1 MKCTFYSVTVYYA
14 MWRNKNKLK
23 LAIGGVLV
31 IFSGESL
38 KVEIETIIKSLL
50 NKPID
55 CLHHSTSP
63 HQAKFVE
70 LRSQAQITSTQSLP
84 ARSIVLALAGRNT

>member
-1 MKCTFYSVTVYYA
+1 MLMK
-14 MWRNKNKLK
+14 
-23 LAIGGVLV
+23 IGHCGVQA

-55 CLHHSTSP
+55 CVHHSTSP

-84 ARSIVLALAGRNT
+84 ARSIVLALAELNT